1 MAGKWRKKLK
11 WRGGVFWGIPIYL
24 YKVPKSQGIGQLYS
38 PRPPYR
44 AITRVPH
51 WQPPPRYP
59 LIGLLPRYPTRAP
72 YLGTPLSGYYPGT
85 PLEPPIWVPPP
96 YTIPPTPYH
105 WQTLYMTCSPHQ
117 SKSKKARISIFHSIV
132 RKLKCNKM

>member
-11 WRGGVFWGIPIYL
+11 WRGGVFWRIPIYL

-38 PRPPYR
+38 PRPPLSGY
-44 AITRVPH
+44 
-51 WQPPPRYP
+51 YP
-59 LIGLLPRYPTRAP
+59 
-72 YLGTPLSGYYPGT
+72 GTPLSGYYPGT
-85 PLEPPIWVPPP
+85 PLEPPIWVPPYQAITRVPHWQPPIWVPPP
-96 YTIPPTPYH
+96 YTTPPTPYH
-105 WQTLYMTCSPHQ
+105 WQTLYMTCSPHL

>member
-72 YLGTPLSGYYPGT
+72 YLGTPTLHHT
-85 PLEPPIWVPPP
+85 P
-96 YTIPPTPYH
+96 YTIPLADP
-105 WQTLYMTCSPHQ
+105 LYD
-117 SKSKKARISIFHSIV
+117 
-132 RKLKCNKM
+132 L